1 VPWDDPWRRTGRT
14 LAVGVLSAFAPTRW
28 DVGVPSYGDLDAIF
42 RGGVVDLALV
52 REQWDQLVRAA
63 ASLKRRTSPAHVV
76 LERLASSSDRLAR
89 DLTALGRLVKSTYI
103 LRYVNDPAIRRRVQ
117 LQLNRAESRHTLARR
132 LFFANQ
138 GVFRSGDYEEIMNK
152 VSALSLL
159 SNAALVWNTVRI
171 GEVVAELEK
180 VGEAVTR
187 EQGRGFRRAEERPPR
202 ASGRPLLVR
211 GRRVE
216 GGPVWRPRRPFP
228 CLGYPWNEHPVRT
241 RGEASNSLPG
251 GLR

>member
-1 VPWDDPWRRTGRT
+1 MPWDDPWRRTGRT

-171 GEVVAELEK
+171 GKVVADLEK
-180 VGEAVTR
+180 AGEAVTR
-187 EQGRGFRRAEERPPR
+187 DELARISPLMFRHIIPNGTYSFDRE
-202 ASGRPLLVR
+202 
-211 GRRVE
+211 
-216 GGPVWRPRRPFP
+216 
-228 CLGYPWNEHPVRT
+228 
-241 RGEASNSLPG
+241 LPG
-251 GLR
+251 DSSLTQLAAS